1 VVNIFGYI
9 DYRQFLRDAYAE
21 RRAENSKFSYRFIA
35 GKVGFASPG
44 FFANVLSGKK
54 DISLKLVL
62 KFAELFHLG
71 RKEREYFENLV
82 LFNKATGASEKKE
95 YLERLLA
102 MRGPRVKSVEA
113 HQWEYFEKW
122 HHTAVRELIALRP
135 FRGDFRALAGMVNPP
150 ITVQE
155 AKKSIELLERL
166 GLIRKGMDGVYQRTD
181 AAITAGDAIS
191 KALLSN
197 YQVQAMDLAK
207 YAMDNLPSETR
218 NFSTL
223 TLSVSKSTYDAMLEE
238 LRGFRR
244 KLLEMAQNSD
254 DVDRVY
260 QMNFHVFPITSLPA
274 PQAEPLAPVAR
285 AALRTLPPESPR
297 RNRN

>member
-1 VVNIFGYI
+1 MEGVRGNVVNIFDYI
-9 DYRQFLRDAYAE
+9 DYRKYLHDAYAE
-21 RRAENSKFSYRFIA
+21 RRAESAKFSYRFIA
-35 GKVGFASPG
+35 SKVGFASPG

-62 KFAELFHLG
+62 KFAELFRLN
-71 RKEREYFENLV
+71 RKEKEYFEALV
-82 LFNKATGASEKKE
+82 LFTKATGTSEKKE
-95 YLERLLA
+95 YLDRLLA
-102 MRGPRVKSVEA
+102 MRGSRVKKVDA

-155 AKKSIELLERL
+155 ARKSIELLERL
-166 GLIRKGMDGVYQRTD
+166 GLIRKGMDGAYERTD
-181 AAITAGDAIS
+181 ATISAGDAIS
-191 KALLSN
+191 QALISA

-207 YAMDNLPSETR
+207 HAIDNLPSGIR

-223 TLSVSKSTYDAMLEE
+223 TLSVSGPTYEAMLEE

-244 KLLEMAQNSD
+244 RMLEMAENSE

-260 QMNFHVFPITSLPA
+260 QMNFHVFPVTTLPA
-274 PQAEPLAPVAR
+274 PAAPMPR
-285 AALRTLPPESPR
+285 AALRILPAGGKQP
-297 RNRN
+297 

>member
-1 VVNIFGYI
+1 MVNIFTYI
-9 DYRQFLRDAYAE
+9 DYRQYLRDAYAE
-21 RRAENSKFSYRFIA
+21 RREENSKFSYRFIA

-62 KFAELFHLG
+62 KFAELFKLG

-82 LFNKATGASEKKE
+82 LFNKATGTSEKKE
-95 YLERLLA
+95 YLDRLIA
-102 MRGPRVKSVEA
+102 MRGTRVKKVEA

-135 FRGDFRALAGMVNPP
+135 FRGDLRALAGMTNPP

-155 AKKSIELLERL
+155 ARKSIELLERL
-166 GLIRKGMDGVYQRTD
+166 GLIRKGLDGVYERTD
-181 AAITAGDAIS
+181 AAISAGDAMSQALIS
-191 KALLSN
+191 A
-197 YQVQAMDLAK
+197 YQVQAMELAK
-207 YAMDNLPSETR
+207 YAMDNLPSGTR

-223 TLSVSKSTYDAMLEE
+223 TMSVSGPTYEAMLEE
-238 LRGFRR
+238 LRSFRR
-244 KLLEMAQNSD
+244 RMLEMAQESD

-260 QMNFHVFPITSLPA
+260 QMNFHVFPLTSLPDPKKEVPAA
-274 PQAEPLAPVAR
+274 PRAP
-285 AALRTLPPESPR
+285 LRTLPTGGR
-297 RNRN
+297 K

>member
-1 VVNIFGYI
+1 MVNIFEYI
-9 DYRQFLRDAYAE
+9 DYRKYLHDAYVE
-21 RRAENSKFSYRFIA
+21 RRAESSKFSYRYIA

-62 KFAELFHLG
+62 KFAELFRLN
-71 RKEREYFENLV
+71 RKEKEYFEALV
-82 LFNKATGASEKKE
+82 LFTKATGTSEKKE
-95 YLERLLA
+95 YLDRLLA
-102 MRGPRVKSVEA
+102 MRGSRVKKVDA

-135 FRGDFRALAGMVNPP
+135 FRGDFRALAAMVNPP

-155 AKKSIELLERL
+155 ARKSIELLERL
-166 GLIRKGMDGVYQRTD
+166 GLIRKGMDGAYERTD
-181 AAITAGDAIS
+181 ATISAGDAVSQALIS
-191 KALLSN
+191 A

-207 YAMDNLPSETR
+207 YAIDNLPSGTR

-223 TLSVSKSTYDAMLEE
+223 TVSVSAPTYEAMLEE

-244 KLLEMAQNSD
+244 RLLEMAENSD

-260 QMNFHVFPITSLPA
+260 QMNFHVFPVTCLPA
-274 PQAEPLAPVAR
+274 PSALAPR
-285 AALRTLPPESPR
+285 TALRTLPPGGKQP
-297 RNRN
+297 